1 MKDIE
6 QKLREETSSLEIK
19 TTSKMI
25 LSRFEEKQAEKKKMN
40 LWVPLS
46 SAAVLLAACS
56 VTAFVLISPL
66 TKGNDSSSDLTSENP
81 FISLPQGFVS
91 LIDQEVALD
100 DQNLVSQTG
109 LQLFFGSQLT
119 GGENTLS
126 RVRNLKSR
134 YGNHGIT
141 AEQEEIV
148 KTTYDEMFST
158 INSFFSTNDRLSIL
172 YGTIDFNY
180 QTVLGEVEYH
190 YALIE
195 GDNIIYT
202 VDDIRSG
209 EEINQALYYF
219 DGEYYEGTIVTYQE
233 EDEEE
238 KKTYSYFRKGMKEIT
253 IKQET
258 DEDGTGL
265 FYRINDYSDFG
276 KPKEEWYKISIE
288 WDEEN
293 PDSNFDECKF
303 IHQTQTRIVN
313 TKTEYSEDDNQYQV
327 HYMDTDPLSL
337 EFFMTN
343 FSFTLDEEGKIIYQF
358 EEED

>member
-66 TKGNDSSSDLTSENP
+66 TKEIGSSSDLTSENP

-276 KPKEEWYKISIE
+276 NPKEEWYKISIE

-358 EEED
+358 EED